1 MKLKT
6 GDRVKRI
13 LSIWLVACAAWSAE
27 PEYVRAH
34 KLYQLTEFQQSIQVL
49 RAIPNGDSA
58 VTALMGRDY
67 YGLGDFKK
75 ATEWLEKAI
84 ALEPRNAEF
93 HLWLGRAYG
102 RRAET
107 SSMITAPGYA
117 NKARQHFELST
128 QLNPLNIEAQ
138 SDLFEYYLEA
148 PSFLGGGFDK
158 AAAKAAELARLNPSE
173 GFSAQAKLAESRKE
187 YSSAETHLRQAIAA
201 APLSVGRLI
210 ELARLF
216 NKQGRYQEADQSL
229 AKADQLAPNT
239 PKILFAKAELYVKSK
254 RNLQLA
260 QQLLKQYIS
269 SSLTPEDPPRSEAE
283 KLLKQVQ
290 GS

>member
-1 MKLKT
+1 M
-6 GDRVKRI
+6 
-13 LSIWLVACAAWSAE
+13 
-27 PEYVRAH
+27 
-34 KLYQLTEFQQSIQVL
+34 
-49 RAIPNGDSA
+49 
-58 VTALMGRDY
+58 
-67 YGLGDFKK
+67 
-75 ATEWLEKAI
+75 
-84 ALEPRNAEF
+84 
-93 HLWLGRAYG
+93 
-102 RRAET
+102 
-107 SSMITAPGYA
+107 
-117 NKARQHFELST
+117 
-128 QLNPLNIEAQ
+128 
-138 SDLFEYYLEA
+138 
-148 PSFLGGGFDK
+148 
-158 AAAKAAELARLNPSE
+158 
-173 GFSAQAKLAESRKE
+173 
-187 YSSAETHLRQAIAA
+187 
-201 APLSVGRLI
+201 I